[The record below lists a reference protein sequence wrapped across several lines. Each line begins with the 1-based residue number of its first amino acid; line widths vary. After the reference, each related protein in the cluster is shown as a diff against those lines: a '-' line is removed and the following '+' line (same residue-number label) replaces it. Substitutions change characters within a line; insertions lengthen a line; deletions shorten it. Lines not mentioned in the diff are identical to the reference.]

1 MTKRHHTSKTK
12 AAIALEAITG
22 DKPIAEI
29 SKDYNIHPSRIHAWK
44 AQALQGLEGIFDSSK
59 VDITLQNKADG
70 HIEILEKKIGQL
82 VIENDFL
89 KKKCEKL
96 PFKIALK

>member
-1 MTKRHHTSKTK
+1 MNYKKVVLTKGVT
-12 AAIALEAITG
+12 L
-22 DKPIAEI
+22 
-29 SKDYNIHPSRIHAWK
+29 
-44 AQALQGLEGIFDSSK
+44 
-59 VDITLQNKADG
+59 ITLQNKADG